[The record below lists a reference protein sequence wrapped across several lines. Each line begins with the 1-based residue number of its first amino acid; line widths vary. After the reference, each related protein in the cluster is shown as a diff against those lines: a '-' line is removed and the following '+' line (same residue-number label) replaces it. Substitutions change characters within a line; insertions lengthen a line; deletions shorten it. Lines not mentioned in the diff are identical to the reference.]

1 MSAADNI
8 IMSAV
13 NKIDFVL
20 MKQKGTIR
28 CSLQKQFQVFLQK
41 FERHGK
47 HKYLEMIQNLYHPDH
62 ITLVVSFEDL
72 RKYDVILA
80 TIIKHDYVEIYT
92 CLCRAINN
100 LIKELFRPND
110 ENIYYVAF
118 NEFPMK
124 YNLEDVNVS
133 IIGKLT
139 SFTGQVV
146 STSPIYAEVVAGTF
160 VCLECTREIRVYE
173 EQCVFKKPKYCYGPI
188 CKNSEGFKLDHD
200 KSIFINFQMG
210 LVQEIPSIKNI
221 PIMRNVLLRAD
232 YTDLLEIGDI
242 CTYTGTLISIPD
254 IKPITTLEANL
265 GKENGHYASGE
276 NKSYQ
281 ECSLELKTYFWVCSI
296 SN

>member
-13 NKIDFVL
+13 NQIDFVL

-41 FERHGK
+41 YVQRIYMKQLIYNLCETTHELIHSFTIICLLILFVVLTLHYFCYRFERHGK

-173 EQCVFKKPKYCYGPI
+173 EQCV
-188 CKNSEGFKLDHD
+188 
-200 KSIFINFQMG
+200 
-210 LVQEIPSIKNI
+210 V
-221 PIMRNVLLRAD
+221 
-232 YTDLLEIGDI
+232 
-242 CTYTGTLISIPD
+242 
-254 IKPITTLEANL
+254 
-265 GKENGHYASGE
+265 
-276 NKSYQ
+276 
-281 ECSLELKTYFWVCSI
+281 
-296 SN
+296 